1 MDADPCAVW
10 KGRVMAAFVITA
22 GHSNADPG
30 ALANGRKEADIAC
43 DMRNMVALKL
53 RQRGHTVTTDG
64 AGGTNLP
71 LAAAV
76 RLVQDGQP
84 AIEFHCNAAVATT
97 ATGVET
103 ISRMRDKL
111 AAQRISQAVGGVLGL
126 RLRGDGGWIDQSQ
139 SARGRLGF
147 VRAGGMIV
155 ELFFLTNESD
165 LAAWDAKKW
174 LAATAVADELEAEL

>member
-1 MDADPCAVW
+1 
-10 KGRVMAAFVITA
+10 MAKFVITA
-22 GHSNADPG
+22 GHSNTDPG
-30 ALANGRKEADIAC
+30 AVANGRKEADIAC

-64 AGGTNLP
+64 AGGVNLP
-71 LAAAV
+71 LADAIQ
-76 RLVQDGQP
+76 LVQDGHQ
-84 AIEFHCNAAVATT
+84 AIEFHCNAAVSAT

-103 ISRMRDKL
+103 IGRMKDRVH
-111 AAQRISQAVGGVLGL
+111 AQRLSRAIGNVLGL

-155 ELFFLTNESD
+155 ELFFLTNASD

-174 LAATAVADELEAEL
+174 LAATAVADELEAWQ